1 MTSARCLHCGTTVPE
16 ERRASGFD
24 ELAARFCCRGCE
36 AVHGLLLEQGLSR
49 FYELGGG
56 DGVPVSDAA
65 PSAGRSWLEPL
76 LERSRGRVGGS
87 SDLCT
92 LTLDVQGIHCAACV
106 WLFNETFRRRSR
118 TGSITV
124 NPALG
129 QVRVV
134 WSPGA
139 LELESWI
146 GDLERFGYRFGP
158 ARKTVAERGQSLALR
173 LGVSVALTLNVMLF
187 SVSFYFGLTPSE
199 PEVFR
204 LFTILSFLLS
214 TGVVVIGGSPFFR
227 GAFEGLRRGVLHL
240 DLPIAAGITLVYLT
254 SSLPVL
260 RGRGDQAFFDTLDT
274 FVCLMLVGRWLQERV
289 LERNRRFL
297 LDDDGADGILVRRLV
312 GNRLEVVPAP
322 MVHAGD
328 VLLVA
333 PGDLVPVDATAREAA
348 RLRTDWIHGESEP
361 HFVAVG
367 GEVPAGAF
375 NAGQSAFHAEARTG
389 FADSPLVQLL
399 RQPTARRD
407 DGRGSHLRWW
417 GRLARVWVVAVVGLA
432 VAGFFLWLPA
442 GLDKASLVAA
452 SLLVV
457 TCPCAIGLAI
467 PLAYELALASLRR
480 RGFFARS
487 EDLLDRLTRVRT
499 ILFDKTGTL
508 TLGRLEVA
516 EPERLQALEP
526 LARRLLYNLAVRSAH
541 PVSSAV
547 AGRLQGETYDETLQ
561 CVEVPGQGVE
571 CETPVGVWRFGRPS
585 WAVEGWAGEPFH
597 GATLSLDRQPV
608 LRLATR
614 EEARPRAA
622 VDLSVLRAEGYS
634 LWLLS
639 GDARDRVARFARAV
653 GLPSQVA
660 LGDLSP
666 EDKAAWVARLDR
678 DDTLFLG
685 DGVNDALAFARA
697 FVAGTPAADR
707 PVIPSR
713 SDFFLVGE
721 GLTPL
726 REAFDTARRLRRVV
740 SRLVA
745 LSVVYNVAAV
755 AAGLAGRMT
764 PLLAAVTM
772 PASTLLL
779 LAITV
784 WSLRDG
790 PRLGDWRAA
799 RGAAAARAPA
809 TWLEFEGGR
818 A

>member
-1 MTSARCLHCGTTVPE
+1 
-16 ERRASGFD
+16 
-24 ELAARFCCRGCE
+24 
-36 AVHGLLLEQGLSR
+36 
-49 FYELGGG
+49 
-56 DGVPVSDAA
+56 
-65 PSAGRSWLEPL
+65 
-76 LERSRGRVGGS
+76 
-87 SDLCT
+87 
-92 LTLDVQGIHCAACV
+92 
-106 WLFNETFRRRSR
+106 
-118 TGSITV
+118 
-124 NPALG
+124 
-129 QVRVV
+129 
-134 WSPGA
+134 
-139 LELESWI
+139 
-146 GDLERFGYRFGP
+146 
-158 ARKTVAERGQSLALR
+158 
-173 LGVSVALTLNVMLF
+173 
-187 SVSFYFGLTPSE
+187 
-199 PEVFR
+199 
-204 LFTILSFLLS
+204 
-214 TGVVVIGGSPFFR
+214 
-227 GAFEGLRRGVLHL
+227 
-240 DLPIAAGITLVYLT
+240 
-254 SSLPVL
+254 
-260 RGRGDQAFFDTLDT
+260 
-274 FVCLMLVGRWLQERV
+274 
-289 LERNRRFL
+289 
-297 LDDDGADGILVRRLV
+297 
-312 GNRLEVVPAP
+312 
-322 MVHAGD
+322 
-328 VLLVA
+328 
-333 PGDLVPVDATAREAA
+333 
-348 RLRTDWIHGESEP
+348 
-361 HFVAVG
+361 
-367 GEVPAGAF
+367 
-375 NAGQSAFHAEARTG
+375 
-389 FADSPLVQLL
+389 
-399 RQPTARRD
+399 
-407 DGRGSHLRWW
+407 
-417 GRLARVWVVAVVGLA
+417 VVAVVGLA
-432 VAGFFLWLPA
+432 AAGFFLWLPA

-467 PLAYELALASLRR
+467 PLAYELAQASLRR

-526 LARRLLYNLAVRSAH
+526 FARRLLYNLAVRSAH

-547 AGRLQGETYDETLQ
+547 AGRLDGEAYDETLR

-571 CETPVGVWRFGRPS
+571 CETPAGAWRFGRPS
-585 WAVEGWAGEPFH
+585 WAVDGGTPGEPFH

-685 DGVNDALAFARA
+685 DGVNDALAFTRA

-726 REAFDTARRLRRVV
+726 REAFATARRLRRVV

-745 LSVVYNVAAV
+745 LSVIYNVAAV
-755 AAGLAGRMT
+755 AAGLAGWMT

-772 PASTLLL
+772 PTSTLLL

-790 PRLGDWRAA
+790 PRLGDWRGT
-799 RGAAAARAPA
+799 RGAGAARAPA
-809 TWLEFEGGR
+809 AWPEFEGGR